1 VTFNGFAFLL
11 GFLPIVLCGYAVFGR
26 IGTAWAKSWLIA
38 ASLVF
43 YAAGAAAFLPLL
55 IGSVGGN
62 YIVLRVLYR
71 SAQPAR
77 WAAAG
82 VAVNLAVL
90 GWFKYLGADPLPP
103 LGLSFFTFTQ
113 IGCLLYH
120 ADGATPPPKARDYAL
135 FAAFFP
141 ALLAGPILNPRDML
155 PQFARTAGWRLTTD
169 DLMVGS
175 GFFLIGLLKKTLLAD
190 PLVSTVAAGFANPAH
205 LTLFPAWQAATSY
218 SLMLYFDF
226 SGYTDMAI
234 GLAWMVGLHF
244 PDNFEQPYRATS
256 VIAYWQRWHMSLTRF
271 LMTHV
276 HAPLTLAVMRWRRA
290 HHRPIN
296 GRAQRTVGGFA
307 SMIAA
312 PLVVTMV
319 LVALWHGATWPFLL
333 FGLLHA
339 GFLIVNH
346 AWRLAQAP
354 APPRLA
360 GVALTYLCVLA
371 GAVLFR
377 AATVA
382 DARAMLAGMAGL
394 HGAGPIHADYL
405 TAIGVLWL
413 LSLYGIVW
421 FVPST
426 REWMQG
432 DAAGRLGWTPSP
444 RWAVA
449 MGCGA
454 TLGLLAAGGTG
465 EFVYFRF

>member
-1 VTFNGFAFLL
+1 MAFNGFAFLL
-11 GFLPIVLCGYAVFGR
+11 GFLPVVLIGYAVLGR
-26 IGTAWAKSWLIA
+26 VGSAWAKTWLIA

-43 YAAGAAAFLPLL
+43 YASGAPYFLPLL

-62 YIVLRVLYR
+62 FLLLHIIHR
-71 SAQPAR
+71 SGRPQR
-77 WAAAG
+77 WVMSG
-82 VAVNLAVL
+82 VAMNLAVL
-90 GWFKYLGADPLPP
+90 AWYKYLGAGALPP

-120 ADGATPPPKARDYAL
+120 ADGSISPPRARDYAL

-155 PQFARTAGWRLTTD
+155 PQFARDDGWCLTADNLA
-169 DLMVGS
+169 VGS
-175 GFFLIGLLKKTLLAD
+175 GFFIIGLLKKTLLAD
-190 PLVSTVAAGFANPAH
+190 PLASIVSAGFADPAQ
-205 LTLFPAWQAATSY
+205 LTLLPAWQAAASY

-234 GLAWMVGLHF
+234 GLAWMVGLRF

-276 HAPLTLAVMRWRRA
+276 HAPLTLAVLRGRKAGGM
-290 HHRPIN
+290 PIN
-296 GRAQRTVGGFA
+296 GPAQRTAGGFI
-307 SMIAA
+307 SMIAM
-312 PLVVTMV
+312 PLAVTMV
-319 LVALWHGATWPFLL
+319 LVALWHGATWPFLV

-346 AWRLAQAP
+346 VWRLAQAP
-354 APPRLA
+354 ALPRLA
-360 GVALTYLCVLA
+360 SIVLTYLCVLT

-377 AATVA
+377 AANVS
-382 DARAMLAGMAGL
+382 DAGAMLAGMAGL
-394 HGAGPIHADYL
+394 HGGTTLQVDYP
-405 TAIGVLWL
+405 AVIAALWL
-413 LSLYGIVW
+413 LSLYVIVW

-426 REWMQG
+426 RQWMQG
-432 DAAGRLGWTPSP
+432 GAAGRLAWTASP
-444 RWAVA
+444 LWALV

-465 EFVYFRF
+465 EFLYFRF